1 MPPFPCS
8 PQKQKKRPSAPRRS
22 RAAPD
27 SHIFLLPVRNRAC
40 RPRFGPQCVSLCSR
54 SSYNALLILIGFII
68 HRREMSCHRFGL
80 HFPGKAYNFV
90 TFKWRRTGGSGYT
103 AALAALARLSGPQ
116 FGLHAASGPAFRTAV
131 WAARC
136 IRPCFQD
143 RVFGRDTAPAAP
155 AAAHINPR
163 CEINGFIATL
173 YLQRPP
179 LPFTPV
185 SAHISSARS
194 SPSSP
199 LPAPTRSR
207 GCGRAGP

>member
-8 PQKQKKRPSAPRRS
+8 PQKRKKRPSAPRRS

-27 SHIFLLPVRNRAC
+27 SHIFLLPVRNRAR

-103 AALAALARLSGPQ
+103 AALAALAALARLSGPR
-116 FGLHAASGPAFRTAV
+116 FGLR
-131 WAARC
+131 RC
-136 IRPCFQD
+136 IRPGFQD

-155 AAAHINPR
+155 AAARINPR

>member
-22 RAAPD
+22 RTAPD
-27 SHIFLLPVRNRAC
+27 SHIFLLPVRNRAR

-103 AALAALARLSGPQ
+103 AALAALARLSGPRLWPRHCTCSARRCSHQ
-116 FGLHAASGPAFRTAV
+116 PALRDQRIHRDAV
-131 WAARC
+131 
-136 IRPCFQD
+136 PS
-143 RVFGRDTAPAAP
+143 AP
-155 AAAHINPR
+155 AAA
-163 CEINGFIATL
+163 L
-173 YLQRPP
+173 YSGLSSYLLSPIFTFVPSPGADSISRLWASRSMILLLRYRPMPVDFLSRLP
-179 LPFTPV
+179 L
-185 SAHISSARS
+185 
-194 SPSSP
+194 
-199 LPAPTRSR
+199 
-207 GCGRAGP
+207 